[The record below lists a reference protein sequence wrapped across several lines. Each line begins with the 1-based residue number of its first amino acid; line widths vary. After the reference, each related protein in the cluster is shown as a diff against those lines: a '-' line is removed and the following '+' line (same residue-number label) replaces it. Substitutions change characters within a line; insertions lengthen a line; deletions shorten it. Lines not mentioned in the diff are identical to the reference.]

1 MRARP
6 AFLEK
11 IRNRARRL
19 SRKQAAVAAFLAEE
33 HRKAA
38 FMTAAELARHLG
50 VSEATVIRC
59 AGALG
64 YDGYPALRRHL
75 HQIVQE
81 DLTSTELFALPLR
94 RGGREQDWLRTV
106 VEKEVENLTRLT
118 KEVPGDDL
126 DRLARQVVR
135 AQKVIVAGFRA
146 SASLAQFLGY
156 HLGKIHEGVVTVTGG
171 ASSAWD
177 HFRSFPGQA
186 VLIGIGF
193 PRYPREILE
202 VMDFARE
209 ERLFVAALTDSVLSP
224 LAKRADLVLP
234 VRAELVSFVD
244 SYCAPLAVVTALLI
258 QVSLKNRERTEALL
272 GRFEAL
278 AARHRLFY
286 AEE

>member
-6 AFLEK
+6 ALLEK
-11 IRNRARRL
+11 IRSGARRL

-33 HRKAA
+33 HQKAA
-38 FMTAAELARHLG
+38 FMTAAELASHLK

-59 AGALG
+59 AAALG

-106 VEKEVENLTRLT
+106 VEKEIENLTRLT
-118 KEVPGDDL
+118 KELPGDDL

-135 AQKVIVAGFRA
+135 ASKVVVAGFRA
-146 SASLAQFLGY
+146 SASLAGFLGY

-171 ASSAWD
+171 AGGAWD
-177 HFRSFPGQA
+177 QFRSLPA
-186 VLIGIGF
+186 PSLLLAIGF

-202 VMDFARE
+202 A
-209 ERLFVAALTDSVLSP
+209 
-224 LAKRADLVLP
+224 

-244 SYCAPLAVVTALLI
+244 SHCAPQAVIAALLI

-272 GRFEAL
+272 RRFEEIAE
-278 AARHRLFY
+278 RRRLFY
-286 AEE
+286 AED

>member
-6 AFLEK
+6 ALLEK
-11 IRNRARRL
+11 IRNGARRL

-33 HRKAA
+33 HQKAA
-38 FMTAAELARHLG
+38 FMTAAELARHLE

-59 AGALG
+59 AVALG
-64 YDGYPALRRHL
+64 YAGYPALRRHL

-81 DLTSTELFALPLR
+81 DLTSTDLFALPLR

-118 KEVPGDDL
+118 KELPADDL
-126 DRLARQVVR
+126 DRLARQIVR

-146 SASLAQFLGY
+146 SASLARFLGY
-156 HLGKIHEGVVTVTGG
+156 NLGKIHEGVVTVTGAAG
-171 ASSAWD
+171 GAWD
-177 HFRSFPGQA
+177 HFRSLPA
-186 VLIGIGF
+186 PSLLIAIGF

-202 VMDFARE
+202 LMDFARE

-244 SYCAPLAVVTALLI
+244 SYCAPQAVIAALLI
-258 QVSLKNRERTEALL
+258 QVSVKNRERTEALL
-272 GRFEAL
+272 RRFEEIAE
-278 AARHRLFY
+278 RRRLFY
-286 AEE
+286 SED

>member
-6 AFLEK
+6 ALLEK
-11 IRNRARRL
+11 IRNGATRL

-33 HRKAA
+33 HQKAA

-59 AGALG
+59 AVALG

-135 AQKVIVAGFRA
+135 AHKVIVAGFRA
-146 SASLAQFLGY
+146 SASLAHFLGY
-156 HLGKIHEGVVTVTGG
+156 NLGKIHEGVVTVTGG
-171 ASSAWD
+171 ASGAYD
-177 HFRSFPGQA
+177 HFRSFPGPA
-186 VLIGIGF
+186 VLVAIGF

-202 VMDFARE
+202 LMDFARE

-224 LAKRADLVLP
+224 LAKRADLVIP

-244 SYCAPLAVVTALLI
+244 SYCAPQAVIAALLI
-258 QVSLKNRERTEALL
+258 QVSLKNREKTETLL
-272 GRFEAL
+272 GRFEAI
-278 AARHRLFY
+278 AQRRRFFY

>member
-6 AFLEK
+6 ALLEK
-11 IRNRARRL
+11 IRSGARRL

-33 HRKAA
+33 HQKAA
-38 FMTAAELARHLG
+38 FMTAAELASHLK

-59 AGALG
+59 AAALG

-94 RGGREQDWLRTV
+94 RGGREQEWLRTV
-106 VEKEVENLTRLT
+106 VEKEIENLTRLT
-118 KEVPGDDL
+118 KELPGDDL

-135 AQKVIVAGFRA
+135 ASKVLVAGFRA
-146 SASLAQFLGY
+146 SASLAGFLGY

-171 ASSAWD
+171 AGGAWD
-177 HFRSFPGQA
+177 QFRSLPA
-186 VLIGIGF
+186 PSLLLAIGF

-202 VMDFARE
+202 LMDFARE
-209 ERLFVAALTDSVLSP
+209 ERLFVAAITDSVLSP

-244 SYCAPLAVVTALLI
+244 SHCAPQAVIAALLI

-272 GRFEAL
+272 RRFEEIAE
-278 AARHRLFY
+278 RRRLFY
-286 AEE
+286 AED